1 MQKFIQYVLKNWHYL
16 LFIFLL
22 IVINFLCLYDHIM
35 NHNFTVLFKSAL
47 IVFSVFAPIILCFI
61 VKKLIK
67 QQKALQH
74 IFLTI
79 AVPLGCLYMIVLP
92 MAGTP
97 DEIAHY
103 YRSYE
108 ISMGHITSK
117 VEGEAGGRDF
127 PVAISSIFDQMKL
140 DLTNIKYR
148 DVLDSFR
155 IRTDNSVTQ
164 FTNFTSS
171 ALYSPLCYLPQ
182 ATGILVA
189 RLLHLPTAFTFYF
202 GRIFNFIAFLAIV
215 YFSIKWLP
223 IKKISMI
230 SILFLPSVFQAAIS
244 LSPDALTIAISFALI
259 SFTFYMRYIKKGKMT
274 NREFTIMSILA
285 LFISMLKIVY
295 LPICFL
301 LFLIPKE
308 RFYSHREKYMKL
320 GLLLMGIV
328 GLNLGWL
335 MYSSRFLI
343 ETNPGVNAVA
353 QLEFILSS
361 PISYVKILFDTL
373 STYYFVYLT
382 TALGAQLGWLTINLN
397 QSYVFS
403 YFILLIFIFLTDQ
416 EKTRKK
422 LQEFEKWWIFLL
434 CCGIVLLIFTSLYI
448 QWNAVRSELISGV
461 QGRYFLPVVLLAV
474 LLIDN
479 HIKYNNR
486 SNIKYYFS
494 FAVFFNL
501 YAIME
506 CFLYH
511 L

>member
-1 MQKFIQYVLKNWHYL
+1 
-16 LFIFLL
+16 
-22 IVINFLCLYDHIM
+22 
-35 NHNFTVLFKSAL
+35 
-47 IVFSVFAPIILCFI
+47 
-61 VKKLIK
+61 
-67 QQKALQH
+67 
-74 IFLTI
+74 
-79 AVPLGCLYMIVLP
+79 
-92 MAGTP
+92 
-97 DEIAHY
+97 
-103 YRSYE
+103 
-108 ISMGHITSK
+108 
-117 VEGEAGGRDF
+117 
-127 PVAISSIFDQMKL
+127 
-140 DLTNIKYR
+140 
-148 DVLDSFR
+148 
-155 IRTDNSVTQ
+155 
-164 FTNFTSS
+164 
-171 ALYSPLCYLPQ
+171 
-182 ATGILVA
+182 
-189 RLLHLPTAFTFYF
+189 
-202 GRIFNFIAFLAIV
+202 
-215 YFSIKWLP
+215 
-223 IKKISMI
+223 
-230 SILFLPSVFQAAIS
+230 
-244 LSPDALTIAISFALI
+244 
-259 SFTFYMRYIKKGKMT
+259 
-274 NREFTIMSILA
+274 
-285 LFISMLKIVY
+285 
-295 LPICFL
+295 
-301 LFLIPKE
+301 
-308 RFYSHREKYMKL
+308 
-320 GLLLMGIV
+320 
-328 GLNLGWL
+328 

-343 ETNPGVNAVA
+343 ETNPGANAVA
-353 QLEFILSS
+353 QLGFILSS